1 MGYMVKF
8 VTKRVA
14 QALIVLLLIT
24 SITFLMMFLIPGGP
38 FLSEKSPSPQV
49 LAAMEAKYGLD
60 KPVPVQLKNYLVH
73 LAQGDLGVS
82 LKMQKNRPVLT
93 IIMEM
98 FPVSAKIGLISLIFA
113 VLIGVPLGSIS
124 AYNRGHWIDSILRVI
139 MTLGVS
145 IPGFVVATVLLI
157 FFGSILGLLPTV
169 GLYSWQSYIMPCFS
183 LAFYPMCYIGRLSR
197 SSMLDVINQEYIRTA
212 RAKGVTTKA
221 IIFKHALR
229 NAFIPVLTYLGPLT
243 AYILTGGFVVET
255 VFNIPGLGRYF
266 IQSILNRDY
275 PIIMGTTIFLAAL
288 IIILNL
294 IVDILY
300 KAVDPRI
307 DLAKGGSN

>member
-1 MGYMVKF
+1 MVKF

>member
-1 MGYMVKF
+1 MAKF

-73 LAQGDLGVS
+73 LVQGDLGVS

-98 FPVSAKIGLISLIFA
+98 FPVSAKIGLISLVFA
-113 VLIGVPLGSIS
+113 ILIGVPLGSIS
-124 AYNRGHWIDSILRVI
+124 AYNRGHWIDSILRVV

-169 GLYSWQSYIMPCFS
+169 GLNSWQSYIMPCFS

-197 SSMLDVINQEYIRTA
+197 SSMLDVIHQEYIRTA
-212 RAKGVTTKA
+212 RAKGVATKA

-288 IIILNL
+288 IIIMNL